1 MQPEISCCCG
11 GCLDHCRYSAHFDC
25 PVDCRHVT
33 FLLLFWRFSD
43 VHCQNCDALY
53 ANEHQ
58 YNNNIVILNQTIKI
72 CKSKLGLWQ
81 IKTLVY
87 NAILDLQTH
96 DGQILTAPIAQR
108 CNATSQSLKACIV
121 HSDAACVC
129 GWVGVGACH
138 CITKS
143 RVWPRPKYS
152 HWMWNYTAQW
162 TQTILF
168 FQLLHDVI
176 SSCCRRQ
183 GNGDHKP

>member
-1 MQPEISCCCG
+1 MQPELSCCCG
-11 GCLDHCRYSAHFDC
+11 GRLDHCRYSAHFDC

-58 YNNNIVILNQTIKI
+58 YNNNIVIINQTIKI

-121 HSDAACVC
+121 HVMQRVWVG
-129 GWVGVGACH
+129 GWVRGWCWCLPLHYKIACLTPAKIFTLNVKLH
-138 CITKS
+138 CTMNPNNPLFPTS
-143 RVWPRPKYS
+143 PRR
-152 HWMWNYTAQW
+152 H
-162 TQTILF
+162 L
-168 FQLLHDVI
+168 QLL
-176 SSCCRRQ
+176 
-183 GNGDHKP
+183 